1 MPRSNEIITR
11 LLRATLL
18 TFIASLIFWAF
29 FQISKTPDFAA
40 VNPFAEDPVDAIG
53 SIAVQVAFA
62 VSLLTLARAAQVSHA
77 QTAPAYKSRLI
88 VRGNSVALFAIAVTL
103 GADALME
110 LQHPTW
116 NESIWGLLLFAGL
129 ATVTLITCAAA
140 SITIGAAR
148 RLKDERTTERP
159 PIDEAGSLGEAL
171 DDLWALARVIL
182 SWFTHNLPGLGRPL
196 RWIDSTGTRL
206 FEWMMNW
213 PFIGPRS
220 HPWRFCAAV
229 ALAAGVALAVAHGL
243 EEGPPSN
250 LALAVTVSSIFIGVE
265 FVAVLAG
272 YLALGGFLGLR
283 PPLRLHRG

>member
-1 MPRSNEIITR
+1 MPGRNEIINR

-29 FQISKTPDFAA
+29 FQISKTPDLAA

-62 VSLLTLARAAQVSHA
+62 VSLLTLARAVQMSRA
-77 QTAPAYKSRLI
+77 QTAPANKSRLI
-88 VRGNSVALFAIAVTL
+88 VRGNSVALLAIAVTL
-103 GADALME
+103 GADGLME
-110 LQHPTW
+110 LRHPTW

-129 ATVTLITCAAA
+129 VTVALITCAAA
-140 SITIGAAR
+140 LITVGAAR
-148 RLKDERTTERP
+148 RSKAERTTEQP
-159 PIDEAGSLGEAL
+159 SVDAAGSLGEAL
-171 DDLWALARVIL
+171 DDLWSLVRVIL
-182 SWFTHNLPGLGRPL
+182 SWFAQSLPWLGRPL
-196 RWIDSTGTRL
+196 RWIDSLGTRL
-206 FEWMMNW
+206 FEWMINW
-213 PFIGPRS
+213 PYIGPRS

-243 EEGPPSN
+243 EEGPPGN
-250 LALAVTVSSIFIGVE
+250 LVLAVTVSSIFIGVE

-283 PPLRLHRG
+283 PPLRLHR